1 MNKAFLS
8 SLLLLCMFSLHGQSW
23 QELRD
28 QAVSL
33 YEKGEFSTA
42 LPQAERAL
50 ALAEQEYGSSHENYG
65 ESSLILAE
73 LYNQLGQYDKALPL
87 FVTAVD
93 VVEKTAGKENAQYGY
108 AISGLAGVY
117 HSMGAYDKAL
127 PLLLTAVENA
137 ERWLGKDNPEYGS
150 RLNSLANLYHFM
162 GAYDKALPMFIASVE
177 NAEMTLGK
185 DNPEYGSRL
194 NGLASLHYR
203 MGAYDKSLA
212 LFIESIANAE
222 KHLGKRHPEYI
233 SRLGNLATL
242 YERMGAY
249 DKALSLLT
257 EALETTAST
266 QGKDHPDYGR
276 LLNIL
281 VVLYYGMGEFEQAI
295 VACLESLANAE
306 INLGKDHSEYGVRL
320 NNLAQ
325 LYLAIGQFDKAL
337 PLNLQSLEN
346 AERSVGRQ
354 HSEFGTRLNNLAA
367 LYEGMG
373 EYEKALPLYL
383 ESVENTINSLG
394 KHHQLYGNRLINLA
408 YLYRKMGA
416 YDLALPLYFEA
427 LENVEKALGK
437 EHASY
442 GAYLSSLALLY
453 NNLGNH
459 DKALPLLQ
467 EAAAV
472 TANALGMEHPKYEAM
487 LNYLSMAYTAVGD
500 YAAALHPADS
510 ALQLMRHLLTR
521 SVKFSSERDLAAYLK
536 RESANLAHIPS
547 WLHSGLFPDYLNEMV
562 CDDILFQ
569 KGFLLHAAARLRR
582 LSTTTQ
588 EADSLSSQLRSYYVQ
603 LSRAYAKPPSKR
615 TGVAELEEKVDALEA
630 VLSRT
635 VAGYAEALQQV
646 RWREV
651 QGVLAAD
658 ELAIEFIRF
667 PVLFPK
673 NTDSVYYGA
682 LLIRPG
688 YDTPRYVPLFAE
700 SALRQLLASNVVRKS
715 AYANELYGWVNQG
728 QLPPDSLRASLYD
741 LVWKN
746 IEQTGLDGV
755 STIYYAPSGVLHR
768 LNLGAIALDENTV
781 LANRFRLI
789 ALNSTRQL
797 VLPTDF
803 SPASKDAVLIGGVEY
818 NLAVNTTAADDQPAV
833 NAGSRSIESFWSEEG
848 DSRSAGWKT
857 LRWTG
862 VEVDRIATLL
872 HKHAYASQKFT
883 GRAASE
889 EAFKQLGRDKP
900 SPRILHIA
908 THGFF
913 FPDPVTVFPE
923 VVEARQRAFKWS
935 EHPMIRSGL
944 IMAGAN
950 YAWEHGQPPS
960 PDQEDG
966 VLTAYEISQMNLSNT
981 ELVVLSACETGLG
994 DLQGNEGVYGLQR
1007 AFRIAGAKYLIMS
1020 LWQVPDQQTMEFMST
1035 FYQLWLDE
1043 GMSIP
1048 DAFHKTQEAMRQL
1061 FVNPYAWAGFVL
1073 IE

>member
-8 SLLLLCMFSLHGQSW
+8 SLLLLLCLYSLQGQSW

-28 QAVSL
+28 QVVVL
-33 YEKGEFSTA
+33 YEKGSYREA
-42 LPQAERAL
+42 VPQAEQAL
-50 ALAEQEYGSSHENYG
+50 ALAEQEFGADHEKYGQSAQM
-65 ESSLILAE
+65 LAE
-73 LYNQLGQYDKALPL
+73 LHNKLGQFDEALPL
-87 FVTAVD
+87 LLAAVD
-93 VVEKTAGKENAQYGY
+93 IVEKTAGTDNVQYGY
-108 AISGLAGVY
+108 AISGLAGIY

-127 PLLLTAVENA
+127 PLLESAVENA
-137 ERWLGKDNPEYGS
+137 EKWLGKDDPEYGS
-150 RLNSLANLYHFM
+150 RLNSLANLYYYM

-177 NAEMTLGK
+177 NAEKTLGK
-185 DNPEYGSRL
+185 DHPEYGSRL
-194 NGLASLHYR
+194 NGLASLYHW

-212 LFIESIANAE
+212 LFIESVANAE
-222 KHLGKRHPEYI
+222 KHLGKRHPEYV

-242 YERMGAY
+242 YEKTGAY

-276 LLNIL
+276 LLNTL

-295 VACLESLANAE
+295 AACLESLANGE

-325 LYLAIGQFDKAL
+325 LYLAIGQYDKAL
-337 PLNLQSLEN
+337 PLNLQALEN
-346 AERSVGRQ
+346 AERSFGRQ

-383 ESVENTINSLG
+383 ESIENTVNSLG
-394 KHHQLYGNRLINLA
+394 KQHWLYGNRLINLA

-416 YDLALPLYFEA
+416 YDKALPLYFEA

-453 NNLGNH
+453 NNLGEH
-459 DKALPLLQ
+459 HKALPLLQ

-472 TANALGMEHPKYEAM
+472 TSNALGVEHPKYEAM
-487 LNYLSMAYTAVGD
+487 LNYLAMAYAAAGD
-500 YAAALHPADS
+500 YASALQPADS

-562 CDDILFQ
+562 CNDILFQ

-582 LSTTTQ
+582 LSATTPA
-588 EADSLSSQLRSYYVQ
+588 ADSLSSSLRSYYVQ
-603 LSRAYAKPPSKR
+603 LSRVYAKPPAQR
-615 TGVAELEEKVDALEA
+615 TGVAELEEKVDLLEA
-630 VLSRT
+630 ELSRT

-651 QGVLAAD
+651 QAALAVD
-658 ELAIEFIRF
+658 EMAIEFIRF
-667 PVLFPK
+667 PILFPA
-673 NTDSVYYGA
+673 NTDSFYYGA

-688 YDTPRYVPLFAE
+688 FDAPRYVPLFAE
-700 SALRQLLASNVVRKS
+700 SALSRLLAGNVVRKS
-715 AYANELYGWVNQG
+715 AYANELYGWGNQG
-728 QLPPDSLRASLYD
+728 ALSPDSLHTSLYE

-746 IEQTGLDGV
+746 IDQTGLDGV
-755 STIYYAPSGVLHR
+755 STVYYAPSGVLHR
-768 LNLGAIALDENTV
+768 LNLGAIALDETTI

-797 VLPTDF
+797 VVPAQF
-803 SPASKDAVLIGGVEY
+803 SAAAKDAVLIGGVEY
-818 NLAVNTTAADDQPAV
+818 NLAVDAVAEQPVAS
-833 NAGSRSIESFWSEEG
+833 AGSRSIESFWSEG
-848 DSRSAGWKT
+848 DTRSSGWKT
-857 LRWTG
+857 LRWTA
-862 VEVDRIATLL
+862 VEVDRVANLL
-872 HKHAYASQKFT
+872 QKHAYTSQRYT
-883 GRAASE
+883 GRAATE
-889 EAFKQLGRDKP
+889 EAFKQLGKEKP
-900 SPRILHIA
+900 SPRILHVA

-913 FPDPVTVFPE
+913 FPDPVTVFPD

-950 YAWEHGQPPS
+950 FAWVHGHPPA
-960 PDQEDG
+960 PEQEDG

-1035 FYQLWLDE
+1035 FYRCWLDE

-1048 DAFHKTQEAMRQL
+1048 DAFHKTQQLMREL
-1061 FVNPYAWAGFVL
+1061 FVSPYAWAGFVL